1 MTVIGYQAQVADGL
15 RKKGIKRINSF
26 FKTPEE
32 AVEEAFS
39 LKEKLDSRYKNQIKW
54 DYSKKITGTL
64 EKMKILKGYL
74 GGDED
79 SNAFYLQIT
88 TSEIKR
94 NLKLATPSKPKKVS
108 VNDKKVMSKVTKIFL

>member
-1 MTVIGYQAQVADGL
+1 MTVIGYQAQVADGV

-54 DYSKKITGTL
+54 DYTKKITGTL

-108 VNDKKVMSKVTKIFL
+108 VNDKKVMTKVTKIFL

>member
-1 MTVIGYQAQVADGL
+1 MTVIVYQAQVADGI
-15 RKKGIKRINSF
+15 RKKGIKRMNSF

-32 AVEEAFS
+32 AVEEALS
-39 LKEKLDSRYKNQIKW
+39 LKEKLDSRYDNQIKW

-74 GGDED
+74 GGDVN
-79 SNAFYLQIT
+79 SSAFYLQIT
-88 TSEIKR
+88 SSEIQK

-108 VNDKKVMSKVTKIFL
+108 AKDKKVISKVAKIFI

>member
-1 MTVIGYQAQVADGL
+1 MTVIGYQAQVADGI
-15 RKKGIKRINSF
+15 RKKGIKRANSF

-39 LKEKLDSRYKNQIKW
+39 LKEKLDTRYKNQIKW

-74 GGDED
+74 DGDED
-79 SNAFYLQIT
+79 SSAFYLQIT
-88 TSEIKR
+88 TSEIQR
-94 NLKLATPSKPKKVS
+94 NLKLSTPSKPKKFTT
-108 VNDKKVMSKVTKIFL
+108 NDKKVMTKVAKIFV